1 MAINLENVLSSI
13 GTIEELNNIQNYFN
27 TVCEN
32 CRAKLIV
39 EAKAKE
45 LSSSPLL
52 YLMEAFSSLSPEL
65 FATKQGRTIIRQ
77 YIDECRKNDA
87 VKAVYTVYETIKEAD
102 KNTADYTLLNEI
114 KSLVGNID
122 TESLKEGTKV
132 IGSIF
137 ENAYKCVGAESE
149 NLIPQNNIS
158 QLNEAMNYFLTT
170 NKQVRNVPAYYKSLN
185 VIKEF
190 IENNT
195 PVIRNNGHKET
206 NVNECIRSFNNK
218 FNSDSLTDEE
228 MALVKEVYESENKE
242 LVFEKYKNQCLDNIN
257 EAINRTEE
265 QESCDRLYEFKE
277 RVNAKEYKYETLGED
292 VANFIELGK
301 LVLA

>member
-32 CRAKLIV
+32 CRTKLIV

-114 KSLVGNID
+114 LIRKVLKRVQKSLEVFSKMPISALELN
-122 TESLKEGTKV
+122 LK
-132 IGSIF
+132 I
-137 ENAYKCVGAESE
+137 
-149 NLIPQNNIS
+149 
-158 QLNEAMNYFLTT
+158 
-170 NKQVRNVPAYYKSLN
+170 
-185 VIKEF
+185 
-190 IENNT
+190 
-195 PVIRNNGHKET
+195 
-206 NVNECIRSFNNK
+206 
-218 FNSDSLTDEE
+218 
-228 MALVKEVYESENKE
+228 
-242 LVFEKYKNQCLDNIN
+242 
-257 EAINRTEE
+257 
-265 QESCDRLYEFKE
+265 
-277 RVNAKEYKYETLGED
+277 
-292 VANFIELGK
+292 
-301 LVLA
+301 